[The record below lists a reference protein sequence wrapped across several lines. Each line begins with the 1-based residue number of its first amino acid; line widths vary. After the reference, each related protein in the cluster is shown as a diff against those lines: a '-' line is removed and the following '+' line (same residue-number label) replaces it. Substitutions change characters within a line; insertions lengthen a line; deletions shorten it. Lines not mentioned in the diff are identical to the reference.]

1 MKLLDEYYDIYI
13 GNNNAKNNEFVM
25 DNNLSMEKMKQK
37 PIQLLIALDFNMQA
51 QGRILLDDL
60 NTNDSKKR
68 KYFIK

>member
-1 MKLLDEYYDIYI
+1 MQLLDEYYDIYI
-13 GNNNAKNNEFVM
+13 GNNNAKNNEVVM

-60 NTNDSKKR
+60 NTND
-68 KYFIK
+68 